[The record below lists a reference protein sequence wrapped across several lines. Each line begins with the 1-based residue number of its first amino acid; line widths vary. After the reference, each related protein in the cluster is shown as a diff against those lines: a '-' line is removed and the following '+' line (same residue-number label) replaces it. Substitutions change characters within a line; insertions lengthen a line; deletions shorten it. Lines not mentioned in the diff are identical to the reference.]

1 MTGGI
6 EFWVAVL
13 AMAVITFMT
22 RALPFLLS
30 SRNRLLQ
37 RLSQEGSRL
46 AVLGPAL
53 LAAIAAAVIVPDL
66 WGDQRV
72 AEVMPYVGGLVVTA
86 LAARLTGNTG
96 LAVIL
101 GLAGYGGLLALV

>member
-1 MTGGI
+1 MSSGL

-22 RALPFLLS
+22 RALPFMLS
-30 SRNRLLQ
+30 SRHWLLK
-37 RLSQEGSRL
+37 RLSQDGSRL

-66 WGDQRV
+66 WGEQQV
-72 AEVMPYVGGLVVTA
+72 AQVAPYVGGLIVTA
-86 LAARLTGNTG
+86 LAARITGNTG
-96 LAVIL
+96 LAVII
-101 GLAGYGGLLALV
+101 GLAGYGGLLAVM